1 MLKSVRPNSIRKG
14 VVQVAIVSAVASDLT
29 GVRGEEAEFG
39 KLTVRRHPAIN
50 GTAKVR
56 DVKPDEIEDLE
67 QVGDVVFLEY
77 EPPGGG
83 DVKELVVKREDFDA
97 LAKTGD
103 MATILTNAR
112 GAPRPSPLC
121 LVPVRLPGSCYP
133 RTSLKHLIISCPRS
147 PLWEVGSGPHGNH
160 YRRPGWLARRPSV

>member
-1 MLKSVRPNSIRKG
+1 
-14 VVQVAIVSAVASDLT
+14 VVTVAIVSAVASDLT

-50 GTAKVR
+50 GTAKVL
-56 DVKPDEIEDLE
+56 DIKPDEIESLE
-67 QVGDVVFLEY
+67 QIGDVVFLDY

-83 DVKELVVKREDFDA
+83 EVQELVVKRDDFDA

-112 GAPRPSPLC
+112 GARG
-121 LVPVRLPGSCYP
+121 R
-133 RTSLKHLIISCPRS
+133 PRS
-147 PLWEVGSGPHGNH
+147 GS
-160 YRRPGWLARRPSV
+160 

>member
-1 MLKSVRPNSIRKG
+1 VAKI
-14 VVQVAIVSAVASDLT
+14 AIVQAVASDLT

-50 GTAKVR
+50 GVAKVL

-83 DVKELVVKREDFDA
+83 EMKELVAKREDFDA

-103 MATILTNAR
+103 MTTILTSAR
-112 GAPRPSPLC
+112 GARG
-121 LVPVRLPGSCYP
+121 R
-133 RTSLKHLIISCPRS
+133 PRS
-147 PLWEVGSGPHGNH
+147 GS
-160 YRRPGWLARRPSV
+160 